1 MPEKVT
7 EGKYRIDAID
17 RRIIAELGKDARLSI
32 RSLAERVHISRTAA
46 HTRLGRLL
54 EHGVITGFSAN
65 VDREALGLGITA
77 IVIVK
82 VDADWPTVS
91 EALAA
96 LPFVEKAQALAGD
109 IDILLTVSAPDHDAL
124 SETILRRIHSTPGVA
139 STRSYMILE
148 ERAGT
153 APELSTDAWHL

>member
-1 MPEKVT
+1 MAAEP
-7 EGKYRIDAID
+7 KYQIDQVD

-32 RSLAERVHISRTAA
+32 RSLAERVHISRTSA
-46 HTRLGRLL
+46 HTRLGKLL

-65 VDREALGLGITA
+65 IDRESLGLGLTA

-91 EALAA
+91 AALAA
-96 LPFVEKAQALAGD
+96 LPFVEKAQALSGD
-109 IDILLTVSAPDHDAL
+109 IDILLTVSAPDHEAL

-148 ERAGT
+148 ELAGT
-153 APELSTDAWHL
+153 APENSTDAWQL